1 MNRFAYL
8 RAMQKTTPNHAN
20 TPSMQAHAMENIR
33 FIRET
38 MERATAFTMVPGKGM
53 VVLGISAIITAPVA
67 ASQQSNAAWLLS
79 WVIDAVFAVSL
90 GIYLMHRKAQR
101 ANMPLLSSNARKFF
115 ISLCTPIFAGAVL
128 TYVLFHAGQIALLP
142 GMWLLLYGAGV
153 ITGGSFSVK
162 IIPVMGACFM
172 AMGCAAFF
180 APASWGIGFMIVGF
194 GVVHIVFGTFI
205 ARRYGG

>member
-1 MNRFAYL
+1 
-8 RAMQKTTPNHAN
+8 MQT
-20 TPSMQAHAMENIR
+20 HAMENIR

-53 VVLGISAIITAPVA
+53 ITLGLSAILTAPIA
-67 ASQQSNAAWLLS
+67 ARQETTAAWLLC

-101 ANMPLLSSNARKFF
+101 ARIPLLSSNARKFF

-128 TYVLFHAGQIALLP
+128 TYVLFRAGHTTILP
-142 GMWLLLYGAGV
+142 GMWMLLYGAGV

-162 IIPVMGACFM
+162 IVPVMGACFM
-172 AMGCAAFF
+172 AFGCVALF
-180 APASWGIGFMIVGF
+180 APAAYGIWFMIIGF
-194 GVVHIVFGTFI
+194 GVLHLIFGSFI

>member
-1 MNRFAYL
+1 
-8 RAMQKTTPNHAN
+8 
-20 TPSMQAHAMENIR
+20 MQAHAIDNIR

-38 MERATAFTMVPGKGM
+38 MERATSFTMVPGKGM
-53 VVLGISAIITAPVA
+53 MLLGLSAILTAPIA
-67 ASQQSNAAWLLS
+67 TKQETALAWLLS
-79 WVIDAVFAVSL
+79 WVVDAVFAISL

-101 ANMPLLSSNARKFF
+101 ARMPLLSSNARKFF

-128 TYVLFHAGQIALLP
+128 TYILFRADHISLLP

-162 IIPVMGACFM
+162 IIPVMGVCFM
-172 AMGCAAFF
+172 ALGCIAFF
-180 APASWGIGFMIVGF
+180 TPPEWGIWFMVIGF
-194 GVVHIVFGTFI
+194 GILHIIFGSFI

>member
-1 MNRFAYL
+1 MPK
-8 RAMQKTTPNHAN
+8 QPAN
-20 TPSMQAHAMENIR
+20 APSMQAHAMENIR

-53 VVLGISAIITAPVA
+53 VVLGLSAILTAPIA
-67 ASQQSNAAWLLS
+67 ASQNTTATWLLC
-79 WVIDAVFAVSL
+79 WVVDSVFAVSL
-90 GIYLMHRKAQR
+90 GVYLMHRKAQR
-101 ANMPLLSSNARKFF
+101 ARMPLLSRNARKFF

-128 TYVLFHAGQIALLP
+128 TYVLFRADSVTILP
-142 GMWLLLYGAGV
+142 GMWMLLYGAGV

-172 AMGCAAFF
+172 VLGCIALF
-180 APASWGIGFMIVGF
+180 APEAWGIWFMVFGF
-194 GVVHIVFGTFI
+194 GLLHIVFGSFI